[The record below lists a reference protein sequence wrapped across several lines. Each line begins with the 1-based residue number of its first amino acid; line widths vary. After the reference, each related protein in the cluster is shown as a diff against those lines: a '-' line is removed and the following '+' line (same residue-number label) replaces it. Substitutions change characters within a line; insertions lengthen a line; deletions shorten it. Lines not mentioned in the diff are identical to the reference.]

1 MFYILG
7 NRHVYTYSVHHC
19 TVYTTVQ
26 CTSLYSLHSLR
37 GFRSSSIRASTLIFL
52 EHDYCHK

>member
-26 CTSLYSLHSLR
+26 CTSLYR
-37 GFRSSSIRASTLIFL
+37 AGNFRMDKL
-52 EHDYCHK
+52 